1 MPGSAG
7 PMVELMRRLPF
18 GGRHPSRVLVLLP
31 ALAVLVVACG
41 GAPAGPATPSI
52 PASAVPSP
60 SLPAGSLSLAEASL
74 GTAGEVCARVAA
86 VQERTEG
93 LRGVELRLPN
103 RVALDIELGKL
114 EAAVDEL
121 SALDL
126 GPLEDRLGE
135 PLIRL
140 GYRLGE
146 VELAVE
152 DFRTNPRP
160 QRAVDHVERDGQTFA
175 DDVAAFARLAG
186 C

>member
-1 MPGSAG
+1 MGDLMHPAPPG
-7 PMVELMRRLPF
+7 RR
-18 GGRHPSRVLVLLP
+18 RPSPILALLP
-31 ALAVLVVACG
+31 ALSVLLVACG
-41 GAPAGPATPSI
+41 GAAAGSPVPSI

-60 SLPAGSLSLAEASL
+60 SLAAGSLPLAESSL
-74 GTAGEVCARVAA
+74 GTAGEVCARVAVVA
-86 VQERTEG
+86 ERTEG

-114 EAAVDEL
+114 EAAVEEL

-126 GPLEDRLGE
+126 GSLEDRLGE
-135 PLIRL
+135 PLTRL

-160 QRAVDHVERDGQTFA
+160 QRAVDHVQTDGQTFA